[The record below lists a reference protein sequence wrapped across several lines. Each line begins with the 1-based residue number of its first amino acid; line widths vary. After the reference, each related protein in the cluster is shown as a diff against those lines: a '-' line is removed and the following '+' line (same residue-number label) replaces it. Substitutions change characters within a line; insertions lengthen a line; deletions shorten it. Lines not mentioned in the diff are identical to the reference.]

1 LEFEALAPFS
11 YKYDIAETKGV
22 TNITTLFYREYIYI
36 YMVMMK
42 LGKEKTRPLT
52 DKDRAMVRA

>member
-22 TNITTLFYREYIYI
+22 TNITTLFYREYIY
-36 YMVMMK
+36 MVMMK